1 MRVARYLVVFL
12 FGALLCA
19 SSWAQSVETS
29 RATGVVTDP
38 SGGTVAGAQVQM
50 TETGT
55 GLVRTVTTNGDGSY
69 TIPDLPAGAY
79 QLQVKKDG
87 FNSYVQSGIVLQVG
101 SNPTLDVALQVGSS
115 TQAVTVTAN
124 AAIVETHSSSLGEVV
139 NHQEILDIP
148 LNARDPM
155 QLLTLTPSAV
165 VAGGYNTALDFP
177 NPYTIAFAGT
187 SPGVGTYILDGGNDN
202 DAHTSDSYPLPFPDA
217 LQEFSA
223 LLTAV
228 PAQYGMHSSATVNA
242 ITKSGSNEFHGDAFE
257 FVRNGDFNAKSFYAP
272 VRDPLKRNQFGG
284 VLGGPIRKDKLFFFG
299 AIQDTIVRDVSN
311 GNVAFLPTAQ
321 ELAGDFTTALSTQ
334 CLAKAVTLKAPFVN
348 NMISPT
354 AYSLPS
360 LKLVADELPVPA
372 DQACGSVTYP
382 IKVATTDKSI
392 VGRVDYHISDKHS
405 LFVRYYYAS
414 FFCRRIRPTF

>member
-124 AAIVETHSSSLGEVV
+124 AAIVELSL
-139 NHQEILDIP
+139 I
-148 LNARDPM
+148 
-155 QLLTLTPSAV
+155 
-165 VAGGYNTALDFP
+165 
-177 NPYTIAFAGT
+177 
-187 SPGVGTYILDGGNDN
+187 
-202 DAHTSDSYPLPFPDA
+202 
-217 LQEFSA
+217 
-223 LLTAV
+223 
-228 PAQYGMHSSATVNA
+228 
-242 ITKSGSNEFHGDAFE
+242 
-257 FVRNGDFNAKSFYAP
+257 
-272 VRDPLKRNQFGG
+272 
-284 VLGGPIRKDKLFFFG
+284 
-299 AIQDTIVRDVSN
+299 
-311 GNVAFLPTAQ
+311 
-321 ELAGDFTTALSTQ
+321 
-334 CLAKAVTLKAPFVN
+334 
-348 NMISPT
+348 
-354 AYSLPS
+354 
-360 LKLVADELPVPA
+360 
-372 DQACGSVTYP
+372 
-382 IKVATTDKSI
+382 
-392 VGRVDYHISDKHS
+392 HI
-405 LFVRYYYAS
+405 
-414 FFCRRIRPTF
+414 